1 MAQMMLNYD
10 LTFLALLLTGLYEP
24 ESKIERHRCI
34 PHPVQKH
41 PMIENEAVSY
51 AADMCVLLAYQK
63 LKDDWTDEKKLAGR
77 AGASLLKKAYHQVA
91 EQYPRQAQ
99 ALEKN
104 IAALH
109 RAERKNLHNID
120 LVAGL
125 NGKYL
130 AEIFVWKEDLWQ
142 DELRTMGFFMGKFIY
157 LMDAVE
163 DQEKDLKRGN
173 YNLFSE
179 YGPIFG
185 TQKEEEIRGILMD
198 MMTEAARAFERLPI
212 IENAEIIRNILYS
225 GVWCRYASVR
235 AARLGKDKE
244 KKA

>member
-24 ESKIERHRCI
+24 DTQLASHRCI

-41 PMIENEAVSY
+41 PMAENDAISY

-63 LKDDWTDEKKLAGR
+63 LKDDWEDEKKLAGG
-77 AGASLLKKAYHQVA
+77 AGASLLKRAYQKAAQ
-91 EQYPRQAQ
+91 QYPRQVQ
-99 ALEKN
+99 ALEEN

-109 RAERKNLHNID
+109 QAERENRRDID
-120 LVAGL
+120 YVAGL
-125 NGKYL
+125 NGHYL

-142 DELRTMGFFMGKFIY
+142 EDLRTMGFFMGKFIY

-163 DQEKDLKRGN
+163 DQKKDQKRGN
-173 YNLFSE
+173 YNLFSDC
-179 YGPIFG
+179 PDIFG
-185 TQKEEEIRGILMD
+185 TAKEKEIRGILMD

-212 IENAEIIRNILYS
+212 LKNAEIIRNILYS
-225 GVWCRYASVR
+225 GVWCRYTAVR
-235 AARLGKDKE
+235 SARLGKRQERKE
-244 KKA
+244 